1 MTPPPTNAI
10 GPRQIGK
17 RSVLIA
23 VGAIGLIAA
32 AIWAAAPLRLP
43 AIETGPERSPVALA
57 SSEGAEPLD
66 IDAFRAP
73 LWVAPPAPPEPAP
86 EPEPERPP
94 PPPPPLRVELIA
106 IVAENGVFS
115 AILYDP
121 AADSVLVVKAGHEL
135 SGGRVVEAIDA
146 TGLSVAGPRGVQR
159 LALAGE
165 DRR

>member
-1 MTPPPTNAI
+1 MTRSPTSTI
-10 GPRQIGK
+10 GPRRIGK

-23 VGAIGLIAA
+23 GGAIGLIAA

-57 SSEGAEPLD
+57 SSESVEPLD

-73 LWVAPPAPPEPAP
+73 LWVAPPAPPEPEP
-86 EPEPERPP
+86 EPEPERP

-106 IVAENGVFS
+106 IVAESGVFS

-121 AADSVLVVKAGHEL
+121 TADSVLVVKAGHEL